1 MKTLLLGALLLA
13 TSSQDKPEE
22 GFISLFNGKD
32 LTGWKANE
40 NQTTFRVE
48 DGKLIANGPRCH
60 LFYTGEVKNAN
71 FKNFELRLQVNCKP
85 NSNSGI
91 YFHTEFQEK
100 DWPAK
105 GFECQVCSN
114 GYKDPRKTG
123 SLYAVKDVA
132 EAPAKDDEWFDYAII
147 VKGKSVT
154 TMINGKVAVEWTQP
168 DDYQPKGFK
177 GRILGSGTF
186 CIQGH
191 DPVSRVEY
199 KNIRV
204 KPLED

>member
-1 MKTLLLGALLLA
+1 MSDVSDVRLR
-13 TSSQDKPEE
+13 
-22 GFISLFNGKD
+22 
-32 LTGWKANE
+32 KA
-40 NQTTFRVE
+40 
-48 DGKLIANGPRCH
+48 
-60 LFYTGEVKNAN
+60 
-71 FKNFELRLQVNCKP
+71 ELRAQVLCKV

-132 EAPAKDDEWFDYAII
+132 EAPAKDDEWFDYHII

-154 TMINGKVAVEWTQP
+154 TKINDKVQVEWTQP
-168 DDYQPKGFK
+168 DDYKPQGFK
-177 GRILGSGTF
+177 GRILDKGTF

-191 DPVSRVEY
+191 DPGSRVEY